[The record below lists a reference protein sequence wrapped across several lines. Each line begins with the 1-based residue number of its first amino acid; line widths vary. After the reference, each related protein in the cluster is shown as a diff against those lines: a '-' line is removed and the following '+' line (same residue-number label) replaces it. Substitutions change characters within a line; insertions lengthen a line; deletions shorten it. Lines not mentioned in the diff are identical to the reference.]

1 MSLAFRQEALLPLT
15 AGHSME
21 RPAFG
26 VRPLLFHLSVF
37 SQCFLN
43 VFDNFFYFR
52 FHNKNNFNVT
62 ANVKRDIFWQNLPL
76 TKWPPPTL
84 EIQPLAC
91 AHSCFTFSPKSL
103 VETFLKYFTRL
114 WQRSTLMSK
123 QMSKDVFL
131 ANFPTDQMTNAH
143 PAFSARQV
151 LFHFITKL
159 LVWTLFTRG
168 PLGNK

>member
-1 MSLAFRQEALLPLT
+1 MSNLLHAVIFETIRISFTLILYIANLEPVSLAFRQEALLPLT

-43 VFDNFFYFR
+43 VFDNFFYFT

-76 TKWPPPTL
+76 TK
-84 EIQPLAC
+84 
-91 AHSCFTFSPKSL
+91 
-103 VETFLKYFTRL
+103 
-114 WQRSTLMSK
+114 
-123 QMSKDVFL
+123 
-131 ANFPTDQMTNAH
+131 
-143 PAFSARQV
+143 
-151 LFHFITKL
+151 
-159 LVWTLFTRG
+159 
-168 PLGNK
+168 